1 MIVNLQSQNINISRF
16 EVAVDFF
23 KSTLTD
29 ASEFLL
35 KKITEN
41 VNMQNKKLKENYA
54 HYEKNPNLLLDEN
67 MALEYDRMFEAT
79 DIYNILRKE
88 AEEYKDMS
96 PAFMDLYNAIETYYT
111 TLVVVSTDLGFLEAE
126 LMYEKSKIK
135 NAS

>member
-1 MIVNLQSQNINISRF
+1 MIVNLQSQNVNMSKF
-16 EVAVDFF
+16 EIAVDFF
-23 KSTLTD
+23 KAALTD

-41 VNMQNKKLKENYA
+41 VNMQNQKLNENYA
-54 HYEKNPNLLLDEN
+54 YYEKNSNLLLHEN

-88 AEEYKDMS
+88 VEEYKDMS
-96 PAFMDLYNAIETYYT
+96 PAFMNLYNAIERYYT
-111 TLVVVSTDLGFLEAE
+111 NLVVVSTDLGFLEAD
-126 LMYEKSKIK
+126 LMYEKSKSK